1 MDAQKILEGYLDEMQ
16 DAHKEFYAAK
26 TGLLDVVLLPF
37 ESLFL
42 KDSNGESLIKKMEPK
57 AKKEILRSFDE
68 DILPMF
74 EESKYTKGI
83 EKVNEW
89 KKLLGEN

>member
-1 MDAQKILEGYLDEMQ
+1 MDAQKILEDYLNEMQ

-26 TGLLDVVLLPF
+26 NGLLDVVLLPF
-37 ESLFL
+37 ESLFM
-42 KDSNGESLIKKMEPK
+42 KDTNGEPLTKKMK
-57 AKKEILRSFDE
+57 DKDKKEIIKSFDE

-89 KKLLGEN
+89 KKLLEEN

>member
-1 MDAQKILEGYLDEMQ
+1 MDAQKILEGYLNEMQ

-26 TGLLDVVLLPF
+26 NGLLDVVLLPF
-37 ESLFL
+37 ESLFME
-42 KDSNGESLIKKMEPK
+42 DTNGVSLTKKMKPK
-57 AKKEILRSFDE
+57 DKKEIIRSFDE
-68 DILPMF
+68 GVLPMF

-89 KKLLGEN
+89 KKLLEED